1 MMKEKLEK
9 FRDKYIYYID
19 EVRKTVEGVWVKFD
33 IIFMIIGVLTLILVL
48 SVNVYF
54 IKILFWWKR
63 DVFFIMVVVFLVFL
77 VYLVFV
83 VF

>member
-1 MMKEKLEK
+1 MMKENLEK

-33 IIFMIIGVLTLILVL
+33 IMFMIIGVFILILVL

-54 IKILFWWKR
+54 IGISFWWKR

>member
-1 MMKEKLEK
+1 MMEEKLEK

-33 IIFMIIGVLTLILVL
+33 IMFMIIGVFTLILVL

-54 IKILFWWKR
+54 IRISFWWKR

>member
-19 EVRKTVEGVWVKFD
+19 EVWKMVEGVWVKFD
-33 IIFMIIGVLTLILVL
+33 IMFMIIGVFMLILVL

-54 IKILFWWKR
+54 IRILFWWK
-63 DVFFIMVVVFLVFL
+63 
-77 VYLVFV
+77 
-83 VF
+83 

>member
-19 EVRKTVEGVWVKFD
+19 EVWKMVEGVWVKFD
-33 IIFMIIGVLTLILVL
+33 IMFMIIGVFTLILVL

-54 IKILFWWKR
+54 IRISFWWKR

>member
-1 MMKEKLEK
+1 MMKENLEK

-19 EVRKTVEGVWVKFD
+19 EVRKKVEGVWVKFD
-33 IIFMIIGVLTLILVL
+33 IMFMIIGVFTLILVL

-54 IKILFWWKR
+54 IRISFWWKR

>member
-19 EVRKTVEGVWVKFD
+19 EVWKMVEGVWVKFD
-33 IIFMIIGVLTLILVL
+33 IMFMIIGVFILILVL

-54 IKILFWWKR
+54 IKILFWWKC

>member
-19 EVRKTVEGVWVKFD
+19 EVWKMVEGVWVKFD
-33 IIFMIIGVLTLILVL
+33 IMFMIIGVFMLILVL

-54 IKILFWWKR
+54 IKILFWWK
-63 DVFFIMVVVFLVFL
+63 
-77 VYLVFV
+77 
-83 VF
+83 